1 MLLSFMFIRRV
12 PRALGACCMSRR
24 SRRSRIKALSEGTSL
39 GASSVKE
46 RRLIEDACHV
56 KVTVRLIYSF
66 GVSTEEWFA
75 FSSAQ
80 RSNSF
85 LA

>member
-1 MLLSFMFIRRV
+1 MAGHAESWDEVHIDGDVKKFECTITYKSGDA
-12 PRALGACCMSRR
+12 ALAVAT
-24 SRRSRIKALSEGTSL
+24 ISL
-39 GASSVKE
+39 
-46 RRLIEDACHV
+46 
-56 KVTVRLIYSF
+56 TVRLIYSF
-66 GVSTEEWFA
+66 GVSSEEWFA

>member
-1 MLLSFMFIRRV
+1 MVGSMLHGPQKSKFPKMGI
-12 PRALGACCMSRR
+12 
-24 SRRSRIKALSEGTSL
+24 SEGASL
-39 GASSVKE
+39 GASSCEE
-46 RRLIEDACHV
+46 RRLVEAACHV

>member
-1 MLLSFMFIRRV
+1 MAGHAESWDEVHIDGDLKKFDCTITYKSGDA
-12 PRALGACCMSRR
+12 ALAVVTISRD
-24 SRRSRIKALSEGTSL
+24 L
-39 GASSVKE
+39 
-46 RRLIEDACHV
+46 
-56 KVTVRLIYSF
+56 TVRWIYSF

>member
-1 MLLSFMFIRRV
+1 
-12 PRALGACCMSRR
+12 MSRR
-24 SRRSRIKALSEGTSL
+24 SRSSRKEAVSERASL
-39 GASSVKE
+39 GAQFCQRTAV
-46 RRLIEDACHV
+46 IEDVYHV
-56 KVTVRLIYSF
+56 KVTVKLIYSF